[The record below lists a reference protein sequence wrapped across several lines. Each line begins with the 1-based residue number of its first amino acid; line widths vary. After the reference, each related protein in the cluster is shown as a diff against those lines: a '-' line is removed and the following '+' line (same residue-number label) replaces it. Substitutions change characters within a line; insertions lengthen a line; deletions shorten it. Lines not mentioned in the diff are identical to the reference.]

1 MQGARWAATSVD
13 IHNGRG
19 EALSLDGNGFE
30 LRSGNFKG
38 LRGRESSPASLGLT
52 DSSQVDIPA
61 LRCKFVSFG
70 MGEIAARA
78 EDTQGTP
85 TQSHISPSILAYED

>member
-30 LRSGNFKG
+30 LRSGDFEG
-38 LRGRESSPASLGLT
+38 ARGRESSPASLGLT

-61 LRCKFVSFG
+61 LRYKPVNLVLGRRVRSRQIMCQTK
-70 MGEIAARA
+70 
-78 EDTQGTP
+78 
-85 TQSHISPSILAYED
+85 

>member
-30 LRSGNFKG
+30 LRSGDFKG
-38 LRGRESSPASLGLT
+38 PRGRKSSPASLGLIH
-52 DSSQVDIPA
+52 SSQADIPG
-61 LRCKFVSFG
+61 LRYKSFNFG
-70 MGEIAARA
+70 VGQRAR
-78 EDTQGTP
+78 
-85 TQSHISPSILAYED
+85 SPQIICEAK